1 MKNVKHSTDLFSPLS
16 EMKLINELNRV
27 SMEHELRTKN
37 QQLDEFAWLT
47 SHRLRASL
55 SRIMGLVNLTESD
68 VELSEL
74 NRSIIHLLKQ
84 ETQAMDE
91 VVKDMNDRLT
101 SCLEGEGKTNREE
114 IQIEAFA

>member
-1 MKNVKHSTDLFSPLS
+1 MN
-16 EMKLINELNRV
+16 EMKRMN
-27 SMEHELRTKN
+27 MEHELQAKK
-37 QQLDEFAWLT
+37 QQMEEFAWLT

-68 VELSEL
+68 VELTEL
-74 NRSIIHLLKQ
+74 NKSIIHLLKQ

-101 SCLEGEGKTNREE
+101 SGLDGDSMSGQEV
-114 IQIEAFA
+114 QIEAFA